1 MGLSIMEV
9 ESKYVKFPSFSV
21 CLDLDVKR
29 DKLDFKEMRPLNET
43 FSFLSYVRHFNNGY
57 SKTQKKLLLNNYF
70 SWFFWTSGQIF
81 LFKFGI

>member
-29 DKLDFKEMRPLNET
+29 DKLDFKEMRRLNLT
-43 FSFLSYVRHFNNGY
+43 RHLV
-57 SKTQKKLLLNNYF
+57 S
-70 SWFFWTSGQIF
+70 
-81 LFKFGI
+81 